1 MANMT
6 VTNAV
11 ILPMTQE
18 RRSFTGYVK
27 TRDGVIAEVGEGTGQ
42 VTTDDQ
48 VVDASGCVLM
58 PGFINAH
65 THLYQV

>member
-18 RRSFTGYVK
+18 PRSFNGYVK
-27 TRDGVIAEVGEGTGQ
+27 TRDGVITEIGEGTAQ
-42 VTTDDQ
+42 ITTGDQ
-48 VVDASGCVLM
+48 VVDASGCGLM
-58 PGFINAH
+58 FDLCYHCKAPF
-65 THLYQV
+65 